1 LNIPLLDLKA
11 QYKSI
16 KEEIIA
22 ATMEVYQ
29 SQRFILGPKVEA
41 LESEIA
47 AYTQAKYAVG
57 VSSGTDALLISLM
70 SANICPGDLVV
81 TSPYT
86 FFSTAG
92 SIARLGATPVFVD
105 IDTHTYCH
113 SKVFQCSNYRGCSSG
128 YWSGI
133 RIERWIV

>member
-11 QYKSI
+11 QYEAI

-22 ATMEVYQ
+22 ATLEVYE
-29 SQRFILGPKVEA
+29 SQRFILGPKVEE
-41 LESEIA
+41 LERKIA
-47 AYTQAKYAVG
+47 AYTQVKYAVG
-57 VSSGTDALLISLM
+57 VSSGTDALLICLM
-70 SANICPGDLVV
+70 SAGIGPGDLVV

-105 IDTHTYCH
+105 IDHLTC
-113 SKVFQCSNYRGCSSG
+113 N
-128 YWSGI
+128 I
-133 RIERWIV
+133 DP